1 MTYTCKIHQQ
11 AAASV
16 LSIRVRL
23 PVHELP
29 DFLDQAFSSISQYLS
44 EVGESPSGPPFVAY
58 YNMEMENLD
67 VEAGYPVSRPLAGR
81 DAIRPG
87 RLPEGQVAE
96 TIYTGPYQEI
106 GPAYDDLS
114 HWISANGHQ
123 ASGVVYEFYLND
135 PARVLPEQLQTRIV
149 FLLKP
154 GTLYNN

>member
-1 MTYTCKIHQQ
+1 MMYTCKIHQQ
-11 AAASV
+11 EAAPV
-16 LSIRVRL
+16 LSVRVRL

-29 DFLDQAFSSISQYLS
+29 DFLDQAFSSISQYLA
-44 EVGESPSGPPFVAY
+44 EVGEQPAGNPFVAY
-58 YNMEMENLD
+58 YNMDMQNLD

-96 TIYTGPYQEI
+96 TVYTGPYQEI
-106 GPAYDDLS
+106 GPAYEDLT
-114 HWISANGHQ
+114 HWVSAHGHQ
-123 ASGVVYEFYLND
+123 PSGVVYEFYLND

-154 GTLYNN
+154 GILSYN